1 MLTELMQYRIPV
13 VSRGPSGNTWP
24 KWPPHLAHVTS
35 TRRIPYVVSSW
46 FCTLPS
52 MAWSKLG
59 HPQCE
64 SNFVP
69 DVNNWFP
76 HAAHTYVPSSLLLT
90 YLPVNAG
97 SVPFC
102 RSTRYCSGVSSF
114 FHCSSVFCTFVSSVI
129 ARVSLVVVSLS
140 CIVVGCARPQEAT
153 PCTLLHGLRI

>member
-1 MLTELMQYRIPV
+1 
-13 VSRGPSGNTWP
+13 
-24 KWPPHLAHVTS
+24 
-35 TRRIPYVVSSW
+35 
-46 FCTLPS
+46 

-69 DVNNWFP
+69 DVNSWFP

-114 FHCSSVFCTFVSSVI
+114 FHCSSVFCTFASSVI
-129 ARVSLVVVSLS
+129 SMDSLVEVSLS
-140 CIVVGCARPQEAT
+140 GIVIGCAHSTEAS
-153 PCTLLHGLRI
+153 PCTQRHGSRI